1 MYLTTHPSY
10 LDPNKPQKA
19 VNALTNQ
26 TALPASC
33 PHTSYFGGGVILPI
47 PSPIT
52 DTSPVCTFILLKSPL
67 GLTYAACSLSA
78 RGIVPVGRLCA
89 ANGSDATSGSRSNIM
104 AEVGL
109 GGIGGEVDRNRL
121 SVDVVRWGI
130 VGDGCG
136 RRTSRVGR
144 VWVSGDGVGSGG
156 RGIVGGGDG
165 AGKAREEEEELG
177 RIMAEEEE
185 PGRLGD
191 GIGWDSSTS
200 RLCNAVC

>member
-67 GLTYAACSLSA
+67 GLT
-78 RGIVPVGRLCA
+78 
-89 ANGSDATSGSRSNIM
+89 
-104 AEVGL
+104 
-109 GGIGGEVDRNRL
+109 
-121 SVDVVRWGI
+121 
-130 VGDGCG
+130 
-136 RRTSRVGR
+136 
-144 VWVSGDGVGSGG
+144 
-156 RGIVGGGDG
+156 
-165 AGKAREEEEELG
+165 
-177 RIMAEEEE
+177 
-185 PGRLGD
+185 
-191 GIGWDSSTS
+191 
-200 RLCNAVC
+200 